1 MERHKI
7 KQDLKKLVYFRT
19 DNIIMRAK
27 MLKNGINEMQ
37 QNCLELLMK
46 EQIALQEK
54 LDLEEEIMRLQLQ
67 ANLQD
72 A

>member
-67 ANLQD
+67 ANL
-72 A
+72 

>member
-46 EQIALQEK
+46 EQIALQDK

-67 ANLQD
+67 ANL
-72 A
+72 

>member
-27 MLKNGINEMQ
+27 MLKNSINEMQ

>member
-1 MERHKI
+1 
-7 KQDLKKLVYFRT
+7 
-19 DNIIMRAK
+19 MRAK
-27 MLKNGINEMQ
+27 MLKNSINEMQ

-67 ANLQD
+67 ANL
-72 A
+72 